1 MLVFTMRAI
10 RINETG
16 GADKL
21 RLEQLP
27 DPVPG
32 PGEALVRLA
41 ASGLNFI
48 DIYQRTG
55 LYQRPLPYTPGS
67 EGAGTVI
74 AVGAD
79 VSAFKVG
86 DKVASESLRGAYA
99 ELAIAPVDRLVHVP
113 DGVSEETAAAVM
125 IQGLTAQY
133 LATSTFPLSK
143 GTWCLIH
150 AAAGGTGLLLVQI
163 ARILGARVIGT
174 VSTSEKEKLAREAG
188 AQDVIRYT
196 EQNVV
201 DEVKRIT
208 GGAGVQVV
216 YDSVGRTTF
225 EGSLDSLAPRG
236 MLVSFGQ
243 SSGAVPPIDPLVLS
257 RKGSLYL
264 TRPTITH
271 YTRTRE
277 ELEARAAQV
286 FGWIA
291 SGQLKVRIDRKVP
304 LADAAGAQRALEQRE
319 TMGKVLLIP

>member
-1 MLVFTMRAI
+1 MKAI

-41 ASGLNFI
+41 ASGVNFI

-55 LYQRPLPYTPGS
+55 LYQRPLPYIPGS

-86 DKVASESLRGAYA
+86 DRVASESLRGSYA
-99 ELAIAPVDRLVHVP
+99 ELAIAPVDRLVHIP

-291 SGQLKVRIDRKVP
+291 SGRLKVRIDRKVP
-304 LADAAGAQRALEQRE
+304 LANAADAQRALEQRE